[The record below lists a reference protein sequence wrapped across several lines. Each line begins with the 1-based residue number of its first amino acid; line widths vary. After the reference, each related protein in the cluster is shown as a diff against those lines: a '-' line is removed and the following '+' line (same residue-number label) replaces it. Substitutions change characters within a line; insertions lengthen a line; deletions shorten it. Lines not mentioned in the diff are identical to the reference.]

1 MQMLALPLYAQ
12 LPLAQQNKVF
22 QPAGERNTRKVILS
36 TNIAETS
43 VTVPGVRFVVDCG
56 KAKLKQFR
64 PKLGLESL
72 LVSPISRS
80 SAQQRGGRAGRE
92 GPGKCYRLFTE
103 ADFNE
108 LKEATKPEIL
118 RTDLAYAILALRARG
133 QDDVVNFDYLSP
145 PKTESLKTAL
155 NQLYSLG
162 AFNDAGKI
170 TTIGKK
176 MAKLPLTPP
185 LARVLLA
192 AAEPS
197 LSCLSE
203 VVDVIAALSSDNL
216 FPQPVN
222 DEDRA
227 AMEEVHKAF
236 RRSEGDHIMLL
247 EVVRAYDS
255 ATVSSSDPI
264 AAGPWCTA
272 NYVSRAA
279 FKNLLDIRK
288 QLRQYC
294 ISLSLVDPSF
304 SSSTSSDAISPDLA
318 QRVLKAFL
326 RGFFHQTARA
336 APDGREYL
344 TVLGHQ
350 TVAIHPASILFG
362 LRKEAIVYH
371 EYVYTSRPFAR
382 WCSAVQLDWV
392 AEAAPAGSR
401 RDV

>member
-1 MQMLALPLYAQ
+1 M
-12 LPLAQQNKVF
+12 
-22 QPAGERNTRKVILS
+22 ILS

-43 VTVPGVRFVVDCG
+43 VTVPGVRYVVDCG

-72 LVSPISRS
+72 LVTSISRS

-92 GPGKCYRLFTE
+92 APGKCYRLFTE
-103 ADFNE
+103 DAFHE

-118 RTDLAYAILALRARG
+118 RTDLAHAILTLKARG

-145 PKTESLKTAL
+145 PKTESLMTAL

-162 AFNDAGKI
+162 AFNEGGKI

-176 MAKLPLTPP
+176 MAKLPLAPP

-192 AAEPS
+192 AAES
-197 LSCLSE
+197 NLSCLPE

-216 FPQPVN
+216 FPQPAN
-222 DEDRA
+222 DEDRV

-247 EVVRAYDS
+247 EVVRAYDF
-255 ATVSSSDPI
+255 TMSSSSNSTSI
-264 AAGPWCTA
+264 KSWCAT
-272 NYVSRAA
+272 NYISLPA

-288 QLRQYC
+288 QLQQYC
-294 ISLSLVDPSF
+294 ISLSLADPSF
-304 SSSTSSDAISPDLA
+304 FSSMSFDVISPDLA
-318 QRVLKAFL
+318 QRVLKSFL
-326 RGFFHQTARA
+326 RGYFHQTARA

-392 AEAAPAGSR
+392 AEAAPAGAR
-401 RDV
+401 ADV

>member
-1 MQMLALPLYAQ
+1 MLVLPLYAH
-12 LPLAQQNKVF
+12 LPLAQQNRVF
-22 QPAGERNTRKVILS
+22 LPAGERNTRKVILA

-43 VTVPGVRFVVDCG
+43 VTVPGVRFIVDCG
-56 KAKLKQFR
+56 KEKLKQFR

-72 LVSPISRS
+72 LVTPISRS

-92 GPGKCYRLFTE
+92 APGKCYRLFTE

-118 RTDLAYAILALRARG
+118 RTDLAHAILTLKARS

-145 PKTESLKTAL
+145 PKMESLMTAL
-155 NQLYSLG
+155 NQLYFLG

-185 LARVLLA
+185 LARVLIA
-192 AAEPS
+192 AAEPAV
-197 LSCLSE
+197 SCLPE
-203 VVDVIAALSSDNL
+203 VVDIVAALSSDNL
-216 FPQPVN
+216 LPQPVN
-222 DEDRA
+222 DEDRI

-255 ATVSSSDPI
+255 ATVSSSAPTSI
-264 AAGPWCTA
+264 TSWCDA
-272 NYVSRAA
+272 NYISPAA

-294 ISLSLVDPSF
+294 ISLSLIDPSSF
-304 SSSTSSDAISPDLA
+304 SFTSSDAISPDLA
-318 QRVLKAFL
+318 QRVLKSFL

-350 TVAIHPASILFG
+350 TVAIHPASIPFG

-382 WCSAVQLDWV
+382 WCSAVQLDWI
-392 AEAAPAGSR
+392 AEAAPAGTR
-401 RDV
+401 GDV